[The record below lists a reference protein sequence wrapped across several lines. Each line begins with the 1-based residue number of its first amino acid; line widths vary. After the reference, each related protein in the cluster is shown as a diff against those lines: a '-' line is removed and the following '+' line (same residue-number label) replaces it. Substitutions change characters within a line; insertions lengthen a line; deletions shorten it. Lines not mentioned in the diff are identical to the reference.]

1 MGRGSEV
8 TAMKTKQKLASIT
21 GAGREVIECRKEED
35 SEKAK
40 AWPDTPAQSATLA
53 NSMKTKKTE
62 RSAVNA
68 VEAAHNYRQHAQ
80 CLADALKLLLADR
93 PRLQQ
98 RPTLG
103 GCAARYAGGFAVT
116 GNPSLRRDTTRA
128 MGRGS
133 EVTAMKMGKGG
144 ENVGQLRLSDR
155 LANVPR
161 LRFASDGRSHHLRQ
175 SRMQRGKQA
184 MKLATIVFLSLTVAA
199 VLCWSALHVAQSIA
213 RAETS
218 KITHIEREIDQ

>member
-1 MGRGSEV
+1 MARHASTKRNTRQQHENKKDRTKRSERGRS
-8 TAMKTKQKLASIT
+8 S
-21 GAGREVIECRKEED
+21 
-35 SEKAK
+35 
-40 AWPDTPAQSATLA
+40 AQLQATRPMLSGCAETLA
-53 NSMKTKKTE
+53 C
-62 RSAVNA
+62 RSHSD
-68 VEAAHNYRQHAQ
+68 EQ
-80 CLADALKLLLADR
+80 
-93 PRLQQ
+93 
-98 RPTLG
+98 G
-103 GCAARYAGGFAVT
+103 
-116 GNPSLRRDTTRA
+116 TRA
-128 MGRGS
+128 CNRQIRNRLATVTSAGNS
-133 EVTAMKMGKGG
+133 ERRPCTMGKGG